1 MSLRTSPILSLAI
14 ILALSF
20 SAAKGSVV
28 VARVDENGSC
38 TGLLSIGEEILYL
51 NQTPIQTTADVH
63 SYLAGT
69 RPNQTLLLTTNRQTL
84 VVRLVGESTGKLGIG
99 ITNVNKTLLYDQ
111 TVNTSDISVPSD
123 SGPEELAGGVQAV
136 SVGLFASLLV
146 LLLSSA
152 RQRGNRLARA
162 MDSVGSL
169 RGRRPNVLAAIVL
182 FGVSF
187 AVRLVLTIAYLLRFG
202 SHATNVLELWFYV
215 DVAKGNRYFLSP
227 FDPTIYILRL
237 FGLMS
242 PEEIPFYATILC
254 ALILSSIVPVLLYF
268 LVKDL
273 HGPKAGFLSGLIYGC
288 MVQPIALS
296 TVCFTHHLTQIP
308 VSLLF
313 LLTLNRAVSHRG
325 RNRAQYLICSAGSAV
340 LGYFINEEIF
350 LYILIGYVIV
360 GIAVVRWLLQ
370 SYNRDTGRAF
380 ALAMLVIGVIAMPLT
395 LYYDR
400 MVSIATSLTSK
411 EPLPKSGVQL
421 IHQPEVQFVTAVTL
435 PPVVY
440 LRFYG
445 VLLILLPFGI
455 YASSKQRDL
464 LPYLLLVLGLV
475 VSVHWA
481 RGSRILDIGVAL
493 LAGIALGNWKGT
505 WTLPA
510 LFMAAPVAGL
520 FLIFLP
526 MSYLQAYFAVSL
538 CCLMFT
544 LLYPRVH
551 HPHMMAAVIAIS
563 CSIAVSAVGLIV
575 LETSQSTQAEFEAL
589 AWLKE
594 NSHPGE
600 KILTALDRG
609 HLPSAIAN
617 LQSVSDEY
625 NYGAHI
631 AKAFYE
637 TEELAAVTLS
647 EYNVS
652 YIMVSTDDLRIQT
665 DASGHSKMSIRGY
678 IQYDQEF
685 EDQEIPLLTMFR
697 LTYPRDRPRYF
708 EEIDRREHLGTTVR
722 LYRVKNELLGSAKRP
737 HPSNR
742 TTLSIVIRNPADSA
756 FRAWVPL
763 VIVQPTGAVR
773 MVDSLTVDLDAGK
786 TVSLAYDYHIP
797 PTQALSLAI
806 ERSSVEAVTNGTRT
820 VRGFVSVSEEG
831 LFLFE
836 YLLTNGDIRSHAE
849 TLPPGGTFFAHDV
862 SADGESNL
870 PLDGV
875 RITPLRCCQGNDNS
889 TAEIETPT
897 KPLIA
902 PQLTFAQLD

>member
-1 MSLRTSPILSLAI
+1 MRTSLLLPLAI
-14 ILALSF
+14 ILALSLP
-20 SAAKGSVV
+20 AAKGSVV

-38 TGLLSIGEEILYL
+38 IGLLSIGEEILYL

-63 SYLAGT
+63 SYLAAT

-84 VVRLVGESTGKLGIG
+84 VVRLGGESTGKLGIG
-99 ITNVNKTLLYDQ
+99 ITNVNKTLLYEQ
-111 TVNTSDISVPSD
+111 TVNTSDVSMPGD
-123 SGPEELAGGVQAV
+123 TGPEPLSGGVQV
-136 SVGLFASLLV
+136 VLIGLCACLCI
-146 LLLSSA
+146 LLLSSL
-152 RQRGNRLARA
+152 RQQGNRLARS
-162 MDSVGSL
+162 MDSICSL
-169 RGRRPNVLAAIVL
+169 RGRRPNFLSAIAL

-187 AVRLVLTIAYLLRFG
+187 VARLVFTIAYLLRFG
-202 SHATNVLELWFYV
+202 SHSTNVIELWFYV

-227 FDPTIYILRL
+227 FDPTIYILRF
-237 FGLMS
+237 FGLLS
-242 PEEIPFYATILC
+242 PEEVPFYATILC
-254 ALILSSIVPVLLYF
+254 GLILSSIVPVILYF

-273 HGPKAGFLSGLIYGC
+273 HGPKTGFLSGLIYGC

-308 VSLLF
+308 LSLLF
-313 LLTLNRAVSHRG
+313 LLTLNRAVSRRG
-325 RNRAQYLICSAGSAV
+325 RERAQYLICSAGSAV

-360 GIAVVRWLLQ
+360 AIAVVRWLLRG
-370 SYNRDTGRAF
+370 YNRDTGRAF
-380 ALAMLVIGVIAMPLT
+380 ALAMLVIGVLAMPLT

-400 MVSIATSLTSK
+400 IVSIATSLTSK
-411 EPLPKSGVQL
+411 EPLPESGVQL
-421 IHQPEVQFVTAVTL
+421 IHQTNVQFVTAVTL

-445 VLLILLPFGI
+445 ILLILLPFGV
-455 YASSKQRDL
+455 YESWKERDL

-493 LAGIALGNWKGT
+493 LVGMALGNWKGT

-510 LFMAAPVAGL
+510 LFIAVPVSGL
-520 FLIFLP
+520 LMVFLP
-526 MSYLQAYFAVSL
+526 MSYLQTYFAVSL
-538 CCLMFT
+538 CSLMFT
-544 LLYPRVH
+544 LLYPRVRL
-551 HPHMMAAVIAIS
+551 PHMMAAA
-563 CSIAVSAVGLIV
+563 IAVSCSLAVSTVGLIV
-575 LETSQSTQAEFEAL
+575 LETCQSSQAEFEAL
-589 AWLKE
+589 AWLKQ

-600 KILTALDRG
+600 RILTALDRG
-609 HLPSAIAN
+609 HLPSAIAD

-647 EYNVS
+647 EHNVS
-652 YIMVSTDDLRIQT
+652 YVMVSTDDLRIQT
-665 DASGHSKMSIRGY
+665 DAAGHCRMSIRGY

-685 EDQEIPLLTMFR
+685 EDPEIPLLTMFR
-697 LTYPRDRPRYF
+697 LTYPGNRLRYF

-722 LYRVKNELLGSAKRP
+722 VYRVKNELLGSAKRP
-737 HPSNR
+737 HPRNR

-756 FRAWVPL
+756 VRAWVPL
-763 VIVQPTGAVR
+763 VVVLPTGELR
-773 MVDSLTVDLDAGK
+773 IVDSLAVDLGAGK
-786 TVSLAYDYHIP
+786 TVSLAYDYRIP

-806 ERSSVEAVTNGTRT
+806 ERSNVEAITDGTKT

-831 LFLFE
+831 PFVFE
-836 YLLTNGDIRSHAE
+836 YLLTNGEIRSHVE

-870 PLDGV
+870 PLEGAH
-875 RITPLRCCQGNDNS
+875 ITPLRYCQGTDNS
-889 TAEIETPT
+889 SAEIETPSR
-897 KPLIA
+897 PLIA
-902 PQLTFAQLD
+902 PQLLFSQLD